1 MVQTQTTSPLFRSGV
16 VLIILLILGAGLARL
31 LAESP
36 GQETVEAGRAEIWA
50 NCLGTVSVAQ
60 NTALTL
66 SSLASDPADENSLS
80 ASAIT
85 NLSYVSTEAI
95 PVDPVDPKLTVGAL
109 QTESFT
115 LPQDTQLRVQ
125 KGEFWLSGSAAA
137 QVGDA
142 SLLLRTSDRLRFGPA
157 PNSRYVVS
165 LSKPVEVAALVDG
178 QSRRLLP
185 PGTTGTLKFAGDKR
199 IPLVT
204 LDATAATPLLLRS
217 SPSLLP
223 ERAFG
228 EKGPAALSIQT
239 RQPTLAAKTLTAC
252 AIAKGKAYPI
262 AVTDIAPGADGMM
275 NVIFSVPSDVLP
287 DMSLRTSVDL
297 AVASTDGRYT
307 AHGSFVAFGR
317 IFASIIATLFTVLL
331 FWALLHVRHMK
342 TVPNSIARKN
352 EWGRFFAGL
361 FISEGDND
369 PSLSLF
375 QVFFWT
381 VVTVWGFFY
390 TFTVTG
396 SLLKMTPEMMV
407 LLGIAGTGSVLA
419 RWIAISRGGST
430 SQPTAS
436 EVQAPAADAQRVE
449 PLDFWQILNTNGQF
463 DLLKL
468 QLLLFTLLI
477 GIYVICRIAES
488 ASFPVLD
495 TNTLLLLG
503 VSQGVYIG
511 GKLGG
516 TTPLARAQA
525 LKLDLDLAAQAAT
538 NLPTEIKQLEANR
551 DSFKKDKEPLDQEI
565 QTLDGTPNRTDEQ
578 TARLSTL
585 RKQAS
590 DKESAIAALEA
601 TIKKKNVELSSAN
614 DKVKELGPS
623 LEQAV
628 KDIGLAT

>member
-1 MVQTQTTSPLFRSGV
+1 MVQTQTTSPRFRSAV
-16 VLIILLILGAGLARL
+16 VLVMLVILGTGLMRL
-31 LAESP
+31 FAETR
-36 GQETVEAGRAEIWA
+36 GGNAVEAERAEIWA
-50 NCLGTVSVAQ
+50 SCLGTVSVAQ

-66 SSLASDPADENSLS
+66 SSLASDPASKTLLS
-80 ASAIT
+80 ATAAT
-85 NLSYVSTEAI
+85 NLSYVSTEAVPI
-95 PVDPVDPKLTVGAL
+95 DPIDPKLSLRTSR
-109 QTESFT
+109 TEPFT
-115 LPQDTQLRVQ
+115 LPQYTELRVQ

-142 SLLLRTSDRLRFGPA
+142 ALLFRTSDRLRFGPA
-157 PNSRYVVS
+157 PNSNYIIS
-165 LSKPVEVAALVDG
+165 LSEEVPIGAQVEG
-178 QSRRLLP
+178 QPHRLLP
-185 PGTTGTLKFAGDKR
+185 QGTTGTLKLDRDKLV
-199 IPLVT
+199 PLVT
-204 LDATAATPLLLRS
+204 LDATAATPLLLHS

-223 ERAFG
+223 VRAFG
-228 EKGPAALSIQT
+228 EKGPAALSIET
-239 RQPTLAAKTLTAC
+239 RQQALTGKTLTAC
-252 AIAKGKAYPI
+252 AIAQGTAYPI
-262 AVTDIAPGADGMM
+262 AVTDVAPGADGIT
-275 NVIFSVPSDVLP
+275 NVVLNVPSDVLP
-287 DMSLRTSVDL
+287 DTSLLTLVDL
-297 AVASTDGRYT
+297 AVASTDGQYT
-307 AHGSFVAFGR
+307 AHGSFVAFSR
-317 IFASIIATLFTVLL
+317 LYASIIATLFTGLL
-331 FWALLHVRHMK
+331 FWGLLHVRHMK

-381 VVTVWGFFY
+381 AVTVWGFFY
-390 TFTVTG
+390 SFTVTG

-430 SQPTAS
+430 SQPTGS
-436 EVQAPAADAQRVE
+436 EVQAPADAQRAE

-477 GIYVICRIAES
+477 GVYVICRIAES

-525 LKLDLDLAAQAAT
+525 LKLDLDLAAQAAAK
-538 NLPTEIKQLEANR
+538 LAAEIRQLEEDR
-551 DSFKKDKEPLDQEI
+551 DTFKKEKEALDQEI
-565 QTLDGTPNRTDEQ
+565 QTLGETANRTDDQ
-578 TARLSTL
+578 TERLSML

-590 DKESAIAALEA
+590 DKEAAIAALDA
-601 TIKKKNVELSSAN
+601 TINKKNADLSSAN
-614 DKVKELGPS
+614 DKVKELEPS